1 MSPLW
6 LSLISAAVATD
17 WQTLQEKYAWRPLT
31 PQQRNFV
38 DACEAKLSAACPAKH
53 KVNAEALARRIVD
66 QGARACKRGKGRGDD
81 VPFRDMWCVDVWRR
95 TRVRPRSFGHPQ
107 GMVYVGK
114 TASFIYLPI
123 PKVATTVVRKWA
135 DAMHADD
142 TRSGASFLL
151 QHNAKPV
158 ADRLG
163 GAALWRDIPREKRR
177 SMTFS
182 IVRDPLDRH
191 ASAWREL
198 RAYERPPKHRRGW
211 GKVVIRQRPFY
222 ANSSNPKQVFQFLSG
237 KSTDLADEILTR
249 TVRDLACAPDWNE
262 HLTPQTSFFPRSFP
276 STAVVAPAD
285 ALDEVLT
292 TVAAATGVAS
302 TRARDAI
309 RAQKQNARAGWPQA
323 RDVFPA
329 FARGDRILRVDGPS
343 TIDVWCWLHAQDYA
357 LLPFTAPR
365 ECAGAWAAAG
375 FASGVP

>member
-1 MSPLW
+1 
-6 LSLISAAVATD
+6 
-17 WQTLQEKYAWRPLT
+17 
-31 PQQRNFV
+31 
-38 DACEAKLSAACPAKH
+38 
-53 KVNAEALARRIVD
+53 
-66 QGARACKRGKGRGDD
+66 
-81 VPFRDMWCVDVWRR
+81 
-95 TRVRPRSFGHPQ
+95 
-107 GMVYVGK
+107 MVYVGK
-114 TASFIYLPI
+114 TASFTYLPI

-142 TRSGASFLL
+142 GRRGASFLL
-151 QHNAKPV
+151 AHESKPV

-163 GAALWRDIPREKRR
+163 GAALWRDLPREKRR

-222 ANSSNPKQVFQFLSG
+222 ANASNPKQVFQFLSG

-292 TVAAATGVAS
+292 TVAAATGVTS
-302 TRARDAI
+302 NRARDAI
-309 RAQKQNARAGWPQA
+309 QAQKQNARAGWPQA
-323 RDVFPA
+323 RDLFSA
-329 FARGDRILRVDGPS
+329 FSRGDRTLRVSGPS
-343 TIDVWCWLHAQDYA
+343 TVHVWCWLHARDYA

-365 ECAGAWAAAG
+365 ECDGAWAAAG